1 MTRSEI
7 TNCAAIL
14 AAGIMANQAGS
25 IRYDEHSAVEL
36 MEKITEEITE
46 QIEKKYEVQYPMF

>member
-7 TNCAAIL
+7 ANCAAVL

-36 MEKITEEITE
+36 MEKITEEIND
-46 QIEKKYEVQYPMF
+46 FALF